1 MSSQIIFFYYTG
13 GMSLSVL
20 SISDMHTHDIQ
31 FKKLSSCIVGT
42 NFCSNMNVQHTV
54 YEKENNRYEYYI
66 SMEKD
71 TLNQY
76 DDNGGKEPRIT
87 VKEVGTEVTFTQLN
101 QFSKKEIIERIKME
115 FFWFLELNRGR
126 DYKILIDD
134 TILSYEDFVIERINF
149 KPEAELVH
157 EYEINIVQWNQSLG
171 KEFSKFYYINS
182 EGKEQYKEA
191 TKLNKKSDE
200 FYHSIFIKSRYF
212 DHFFFEREQ

>member
-31 FKKLSSCIVGT
+31 FKKLSSCVVGT

-87 VKEVGTEVTFTQLN
+87 VKEVGTEVTFTQLT
-101 QFSKKEIIERIKME
+101 QFSKKEIIERIKM
-115 FFWFLELNRGR
+115 
-126 DYKILIDD
+126 
-134 TILSYEDFVIERINF
+134 
-149 KPEAELVH
+149 
-157 EYEINIVQWNQSLG
+157 
-171 KEFSKFYYINS
+171 
-182 EGKEQYKEA
+182 
-191 TKLNKKSDE
+191 
-200 FYHSIFIKSRYF
+200 
-212 DHFFFEREQ
+212 